1 MGSGGPRGLQILRS
15 GASGVRGGFDSHAF
29 PPISRLAAALAL
41 VLLVATARAQAP
53 ADTARPRVP
62 ADTLAPFDGIQVV
75 GSSNEAAATKAAKA
89 AHADS
94 VRAHGWGAQPRVVML
109 RSLLIPGWGQAYN
122 HAWYKAG
129 AVAAGEVWLGVT
141 LVHDQQQL
149 DVLQSQIDQA
159 RLVDD
164 LQRETA
170 LVNEYNSQ
178 LDQRIAHQWFL
189 AAVVTYALVDA
200 YVDAHF
206 RGFELEF
213 KHDPALPDG
222 PPPAG
227 SQGKGGGS
235 TRLGLRWHF

>member
-1 MGSGGPRGLQILRS
+1 VNS
-15 GASGVRGGFDSHAF
+15 ASE
-29 PPISRLAAALAL
+29 
-41 VLLVATARAQAP
+41 
-53 ADTARPRVP
+53 
-62 ADTLAPFDGIQVV
+62 
-75 GSSNEAAATKAAKA
+75 EAARKAAKQ

-94 VRAHGWGAQPRVVML
+94 IRAQGWSAQPRFVMF
-109 RSLLIPGWGQAYN
+109 RSLLIPGWGQVYN

-149 DVLQSQIDQA
+149 DDLQAQIDQA
-159 RLVDD
+159 QLDND
-164 LQRETA
+164 TQSEA
-170 LVNEYNSQ
+170 ELVNEYNSQ

-227 SQGKGGGS
+227 SHGKGGGT